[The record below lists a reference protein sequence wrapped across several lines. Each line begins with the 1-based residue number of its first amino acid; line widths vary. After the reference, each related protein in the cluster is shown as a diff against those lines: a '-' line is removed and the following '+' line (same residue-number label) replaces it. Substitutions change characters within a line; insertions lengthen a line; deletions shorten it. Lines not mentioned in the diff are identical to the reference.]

1 MYLAIKHLHLLCVA
15 VSGLG
20 FLARGVLRLND
31 SPWLAR
37 PWVRIAPHV
46 NDTVLLVAGLALA
59 ALSGQYPFVDAWL
72 TAKVLGLLAYIAL
85 GTLALGRAR
94 TRRGQFASFIA
105 ALLVFVWMAS
115 VARLRD
121 PAGFLVF
128 LFA

>member
-1 MYLAIKHLHLLCVA
+1 MYLAIKHLHLLCVGL
-15 VSGLG
+15 SGLG
-20 FLARGVLRLND
+20 FFARGVLRLND

-46 NDTVLLVAGLALA
+46 NDTVLLAAGLALA

-72 TAKVLGLLAYIAL
+72 TAKILGLLAYIAL
-85 GTLALGRAR
+85 GTLALRRAR
-94 TRRGQFASFIA
+94 TRRGQLASFSA

-128 LFA
+128 LT